1 MPSSRVPR
9 VTIGVPAYN
18 AERFLPVALE
28 SLLGQTYGDIEI
40 IVVDNASTD
49 STGEI
54 VRTFAQR
61 DARIRYVRNPENIG
75 AGRNF
80 IRCVELTRTELF
92 RWQSAD
98 DYSAPTFVERCVD
111 VLDAHP
117 EVIQAYPRAVL
128 IDENGVEL
136 ERYDEK
142 IATLADSP
150 RERYLHVMRNIG
162 LVNAL
167 YGVMRTDLLRRTAVH
182 GAYLGADV
190 VVQEEIALYGKI
202 REIPEFL
209 YFRRMHA
216 AAHSAMS
223 VAEKNVFFNPGT
235 PRRRELTHWRQLRER
250 LASVRRSPLPGG
262 EKARLA
268 GTILRSGISGRDH
281 LVRELVDGMRYRLRP
296 AATRGGS
303 HG

>member
-1 MPSSRVPR
+1 MSSSHVPR

-18 AERFLPVALE
+18 AARFLAVALD
-28 SLLGQTYGDIEI
+28 SLVSQTYADLEI

-49 STGEI
+49 ATGDI
-54 VRTFAQR
+54 VRDFAAR
-61 DARIRYVRNPENIG
+61 DPRIRYVRNPQNIG

-98 DYSAPTFVERCVD
+98 DYSAPTFVERCVA

-117 EVIQAYPRAVL
+117 DVAQAYPRAVL
-128 IDENGVEL
+128 VDENGVEL

-142 IATLADSP
+142 ISTLADSP
-150 RERYLHVMRNIG
+150 RERYLHVMRSIA

-167 YGVMRTDLLRRTAVH
+167 YGVMRTDLLRRTAIH

-202 REIPEFL
+202 WEIPEYL

-223 VAEKNVFFNPGT
+223 VAEKNTFFNPGK
-235 PRRRELTHWRQLRER
+235 PGRRELTAWRQLRER
-250 LASVRRSPLPGG
+250 LGSVWRSPLSMGD
-262 EKARLA
+262 KSRLA
-268 GTILRSGISGRDH
+268 ATLLRSGISARDT
-281 LVRELVDGMRYRLRP
+281 LARELVSGVRYRLG
-296 AATRGGS
+296 AE
-303 HG
+303 

>member
-1 MPSSRVPR
+1 MSSSHLPR

-18 AERFLPVALE
+18 AARFLPVALD
-28 SLLGQTYGDIEI
+28 SLVGQTYANIEI

-49 STGEI
+49 ATGDI
-54 VRTFAQR
+54 ARDFAAR
-61 DARIRYVRNPENIG
+61 DPRIRYVRNPQNIG

-98 DYSAPTFVERCVD
+98 DYSAPTFVERCVA

-117 EVIQAYPRAVL
+117 DVVQAYPRAVL
-128 IDENGVEL
+128 VDENGVEL

-142 IATLADSP
+142 ISTLADSP
-150 RERYLHVMRNIG
+150 RERYLHVMRSIA

-167 YGVMRTDLLRRTAVH
+167 YGVMRTDLLRRTAIH

-202 REIPEFL
+202 WEIPEYL

-223 VAEKNVFFNPGT
+223 VAEKNTFFNPGK
-235 PRRRELTHWRQLRER
+235 PGRRELTAWRQLRER
-250 LASVRRSPLPGG
+250 LGSVWRSPLSMGD
-262 EKARLA
+262 KSRLA
-268 GTILRSGISGRDH
+268 ATLLRSGISARDT
-281 LVRELVDGMRYRLRP
+281 LARELVSGVRYRLG
-296 AATRGGS
+296 AE
-303 HG
+303 